1 MSAIFEAPVGHEG
14 VNPAAYEW
22 EWEFEDGSHLGGSP
36 EWEEPAAGEW
46 EEPASGEWEFEQPLG
61 EWEWQ
66 QPAAG
71 EWEWEQIGSGEWEA
85 DAFNFGNVLR
95 SIGAVAKKA
104 LPVVAQS
111 LASMIPGAGAVAGPL
126 VGQLAQGL
134 VNDGETMAAEAEA
147 ESFGGSRG
155 EAEIGNTDTAHEA
168 ALSELLASEAATSP
182 SEAEAASHIS
192 AALPITI
199 TIMRAG
205 RHVRPVMPALT
216 QANARVSRALHRG
229 GPRGRQLHR
238 AMPHIQRLA
247 VGTIKSAARHGRPV
261 NAPLAV
267 GSMAAATH
275 RVLGNPRRVEAVVRR
290 NAALRQRTAPP
301 HPRRPLVY
309 QPRRSGLYAPHHYG
323 HYAHDRW

>member
-1 MSAIFEAPVGHEG
+1 MAAIFEAPVGHEG

-22 EWEFEDGSHLGGSP
+22 EWEFEDGSHQGGSP
-36 EWEEPAAGEW
+36 EW
-46 EEPASGEWEFEQPLG
+46 EEPASGEWELEQPLG
-61 EWEWQ
+61 EWELQ
-66 QPAAG
+66 QPLG
-71 EWEWEQIGSGEWEA
+71 EWEWEQPAVGEWEFEQIGSGEWEA
-85 DAFNFGNVLR
+85 DAFNFGGLLKGIG
-95 SIGAVAKKA
+95 SIAKKA
-104 LPVVAQS
+104 LPMVAQS
-111 LASMIPGAGAVAGPL
+111 LASMVPGVGAVAGPL

-147 ESFGGSRG
+147 ESFGGSSG

-168 ALSELLASEAATSP
+168 ALSELLASEAATAP
-182 SEAEAASHIS
+182 SEAEAASTIS

-216 QANARVSRALHRG
+216 QANARVARTLHRG
-229 GPRGRQLHR
+229 GPRGRQLQR

-247 VGTIKSAARHGRPV
+247 VGTIKSAAHAGRPV

-267 GSMAAATH
+267 GSMAAAAH

-301 HPRRPLVY
+301 HPRRALVY
-309 QPRRSGLYAPHHYG
+309 QPRRSGLYAPR
-323 HYAHDRW
+323 HYATDRW